1 MEKKSIEVRAR
12 NPRKRRS
19 GEEKVR
25 LQTTV
30 ANSGEF
36 VGELHR
42 ILRD

>member
-19 GEEKVR
+19 SEEKVR
-25 LQTTV
+25 LQTTI

-36 VGELHR
+36 IGELYR